1 MSAFHLPEAAMRI
14 ALIDENKARAAII
27 EQGLLSLPDVSVH
40 VLAERTGMA
49 RAIVDIDPDVVL
61 MDLGNPSRDMLEE
74 YFTVSRAIA
83 RPVAMFVD
91 QSDEES
97 IGAAIDAGVSAYI
110 VDGMTPQ
117 RLRPIVDLAIRRFNA
132 FSRLQDELKEAKDA
146 LSDRATIDAAKRVL
160 MDGRGLSEPAAYK
173 LLRDHAMQS
182 NKRIVDVADAIMTA
196 DRLLK
201 GA

>member
-1 MSAFHLPEAAMRI
+1 MRI

-40 VLAERTGMA
+40 VLSERIGMA
-49 RAIVDIDPDVVL
+49 RAIVEIDPDVVL

-74 YFTVSRAIA
+74 YFSVSRAIA

-132 FSRLQDELKEAKDA
+132 FARLQDELKEAKDA

-182 NKRIVDVADAIMTA
+182 NKRIVDVADAIVTA
-196 DRLLK
+196 DRLL
-201 GA
+201 GGV

>member
-1 MSAFHLPEAAMRI
+1 MRI
-14 ALIDENKARAAII
+14 ALIDENAARAAII
-27 EQGLLSLPDVSVH
+27 EQGLLSLPDVTVH
-40 VLAERTGMA
+40 VLSERHGMA
-49 RAIVDIDPDVVL
+49 RAIADLDPDVVL

-74 YFTVSRAIA
+74 YFSVSRAIA

-110 VDGMTPQ
+110 VDGMTPG

-132 FSRLQDELKEAKDA
+132 FARLQEELREAKDA

-182 NKRIVDVADAIMTA
+182 NKRIVDIADAILTA

-201 GA
+201 GI

>member
-1 MSAFHLPEAAMRI
+1 MRI

-40 VLAERTGMA
+40 VLSERMGMA
-49 RAIVDIDPDVVL
+49 RAIVEIDPDVVL

-74 YFTVSRAIA
+74 YFSVSRAIA

-132 FSRLQDELKEAKDA
+132 FARLQDELKEAKDA

-160 MDGRGLSEPAAYK
+160 MDGRGLTEPAAYK

-182 NKRIVDVADAIMTA
+182 NKRIVDVADAIVTA
-196 DRLLK
+196 DRLL
-201 GA
+201 GGV

>member
-1 MSAFHLPEAAMRI
+1 MRI

-40 VLAERTGMA
+40 VLSERMGMA
-49 RAIVDIDPDVVL
+49 RAIVEIDPDVVL

-74 YFTVSRAIA
+74 YFSVSRAIA

-132 FSRLQDELKEAKDA
+132 FARLQDELKEAKDA

-182 NKRIVDVADAIMTA
+182 NKRIVDVADAIVTA
-196 DRLLK
+196 DRLL
-201 GA
+201 GGV

>member
-1 MSAFHLPEAAMRI
+1 MRI

-40 VLAERTGMA
+40 VLSERMGMA
-49 RAIVDIDPDVVL
+49 RAIVEIDPDVVL

-74 YFTVSRAIA
+74 YFSVSRAIA

-132 FSRLQDELKEAKDA
+132 FARLQDELKEAKDA

-160 MDGRGLSEPAAYK
+160 MDSRGLTEPAAYK

-182 NKRIVDVADAIMTA
+182 NKRIVDVADAIVTA
-196 DRLLK
+196 DRLL
-201 GA
+201 GGV

>member
-1 MSAFHLPEAAMRI
+1 MRI

-27 EQGLLSLPDVSVH
+27 EQGLLSLPDVTVH
-40 VLAERTGMA
+40 VLSERIGMA
-49 RAIVDIDPDVVL
+49 RAIVEIDPDVVL

-74 YFTVSRAIA
+74 YFSVSRAIA

-132 FSRLQDELKEAKDA
+132 FAWLQDELKEAKDA

-160 MDGRGLSEPAAYK
+160 MDGRGLTEPAAYK

-182 NKRIVDVADAIMTA
+182 NKRIVDVADAIVTA
-196 DRLLK
+196 DRLQ
-201 GA
+201 GGV